1 MKKQVLF
8 ITAMAAVV
16 CIAMYACNT
25 KAGNKEE
32 TGKTDFTNKELIERG
47 GYLVTIAGC
56 DDCHTPK
63 KMGPM
68 GPELDMERRLS
79 GYNQQIPFPKVD
91 TNLIKQGWSLV
102 NPDLTGWAGMWGASF
117 TANITSDETG
127 IGNWTF
133 DQFKKAFQ
141 QGKWKGMDNSR
152 PLMPPMPWQNY
163 SQMKEDDVKAVFAFL
178 KSTKPIKNVEP
189 PIKPLSDL

>member
-1 MKKQVLF
+1 
-8 ITAMAAVV
+8 
-16 CIAMYACNT
+16 
-25 KAGNKEE
+25 
-32 TGKTDFTNKELIERG
+32 
-47 GYLVTIAGC
+47 
-56 DDCHTPK
+56 
-63 KMGPM
+63 M